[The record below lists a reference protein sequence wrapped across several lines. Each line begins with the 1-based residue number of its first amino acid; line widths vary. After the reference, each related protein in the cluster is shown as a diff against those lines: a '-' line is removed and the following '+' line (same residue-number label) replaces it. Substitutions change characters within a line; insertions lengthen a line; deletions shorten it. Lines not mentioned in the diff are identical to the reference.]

1 MRLHRLIF
9 MATLAL
15 ILAACGPSENQE
27 NTLHHEIRGT
37 WEVVDE
43 IDQPVSRNGQ
53 RYTFEEDGTLRIF
66 RPRPLGPTSTIF
78 AVYDFIGDTLSI
90 RSDFDAGLHVSTIV
104 NDTLILAPIGT
115 GRPLILIRTDDRPV
129 GAAPLP
135 APPVA
140 TEGDVYTPPR
150 DAPEDELPEL

>member
-1 MRLHRLIF
+1 MPYCRLIF
-9 MATLAL
+9 VLTLAL
-15 ILAACGPSENQE
+15 MLAACGSSENQE
-27 NTLHHEIRGT
+27 TSLQSEIYGT

-43 IDQPVSRNGQ
+43 VDQPVSRNGQ

-78 AVYDFIGDTLSI
+78 AVYDFHGDTLSI
-90 RSDFDAGLHVSTIV
+90 RSDFDSGLHVSTIV

-129 GAAPLP
+129 EAAPPLP
-135 APPVA
+135 PRA
-140 TEGDVYTPPR
+140 TEGDEYSPPM